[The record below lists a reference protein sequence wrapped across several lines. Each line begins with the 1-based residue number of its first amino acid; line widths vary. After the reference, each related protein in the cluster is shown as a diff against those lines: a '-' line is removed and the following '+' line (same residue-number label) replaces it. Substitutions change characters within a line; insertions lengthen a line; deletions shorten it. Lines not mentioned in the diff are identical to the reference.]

1 MSVFAGPA
9 ILCAALLCAPA
20 HAEAPA
26 YDGRTPMVETG
37 PVWFDPAL
45 SAECTLYFAGTD
57 RRPFSTPGKHHRKEG
72 AGFTFTFPAV
82 VVLGQP
88 RSFTGGV
95 LKHEMSHM
103 EFRARLH
110 GASVPAWFNEGVASY
125 VGGEHDSFCRPGMKG
140 IDDLFELDR
149 GPAWLAYTNQHRD
162 KSRMTYC
169 QARNEVGD
177 WIAEHGGFAAV
188 LDLLA
193 QRAKGTP
200 FASLYGRE
208 RERVVAAASSPT
220 VKDDDDTD

>member
-1 MSVFAGPA
+1 
-9 ILCAALLCAPA
+9 
-20 HAEAPA
+20 
-26 YDGRTPMVETG
+26 
-37 PVWFDPAL
+37 
-45 SAECTLYFAGTD
+45 
-57 RRPFSTPGKHHRKEG
+57 
-72 AGFTFTFPAV
+72 V

-95 LKHEMSHM
+95 LKHEMPHM

-110 GASVPAWFNEGVASY
+110 GASVPGWFNEGVASY
-125 VGGEHDSFCRPGMKG
+125 VGGEHDGFCRPGMKG

-149 GPAWLAYTNQHRD
+149 GSAWLAYTNQHRD